1 MSFKWIFPIAILF
14 SLLFHSA
21 VLWVVFKG
29 RPKKPFQGKVYRPS
43 TTVYVRLN
51 VPSRFRTVRTR
62 KTRKVRRRRAKVKTR
77 VKTKTYVKKA
87 SGKRYKSRKVPK
99 ESKETPL
106 PPVRSTGTVGGPM
119 DIAVKEY
126 YNSIWSL
133 IKSNWVIPEYL
144 KGRGL
149 VVVIGLRIRR
159 DGKVEN
165 LQVEKS
171 SGNRVFDDYAIKAI
185 KASEPFPPLPKEI
198 KGEYLDLGVIFRE

>member
-1 MSFKWIFPIAILF
+1 MSFRWIAPIAFFF
-14 SLLFHSA
+14 SLLLHSA
-21 VLWVVFKG
+21 VLWVVLRGKG
-29 RPKKPFQGKVYRPS
+29 EKPFQGEIYRPS

-51 VPSRFRTVRTR
+51 VPSRP
-62 KTRKVRRRRAKVKTR
+62 RKVRVKKVRKRRVRLKKP

-87 SGKRYKSRKVPK
+87 SGKKYKSRK
-99 ESKETPL
+99 TPQGSGEIPS
-106 PPVRSTGTVGGPM
+106 PPVRSTGASGGPM

-149 VVVIGLRIRR
+149 VVVIGLKVGR
-159 DGKVEN
+159 DGKVKD
-165 LQVEKS
+165 LKIEKS
-171 SGNRVFDDYAIKAI
+171 SGNKVFDDCAVKAI
-185 KASEPFPPLPKEI
+185 RASEPFPPLPKEI